1 MWYNINTYVWDGDH
15 VKPVGPQQLAT
26 QRLILRPPQM
36 EDTEALVRIKSLPMS
51 LTEGKKA
58 VASMVDELRKP
69 FTFHWII
76 TLDGTVI
83 GRIKAWDVNPYNGNL
98 QLGYDVGPE
107 YRGRG
112 YMTEAMKAVVRFML
126 TDAQANRVYCS
137 VRAGNTASRRVC
149 EKAGLTLEGIMR
161 RHYAR
166 QDGGYD
172 DVCIYGIVRSDM
184 EEQA

>member
-1 MWYNINTYVWDGDH
+1 VWYNINTYVWDGDH

-112 YMTEAMKAVVRFML
+112 FGAQLLGQAVMQTRARCGETLRITVKTGHGSEKFFREYGFQP
-126 TDAQANRVYCS
+126 AQAVNEV
-137 VRAGNTASRRVC
+137 TTW
-149 EKAGLTLEGIMR
+149 EKFIGFDPEILAL
-161 RHYAR
+161 
-166 QDGGYD
+166 
-172 DVCIYGIVRSDM
+172 
-184 EEQA
+184 